1 MAEKWTPTTW
11 REKPIQQV
19 PDYPDAD
26 KLAEIQAIE
35 AEIGQPLLAFT
46 EVKAEPARLD
56 RDKLAKIRAL
66 EENLGVV
73 LVAVKPD

>member
-1 MAEKWTPTTW
+1 MLYSLSN
-11 REKPIQQV
+11 V
-19 PDYPDAD
+19 PAD
-26 KLAEIQAIE
+26 KLPEIQAIE

>member
-1 MAEKWTPTTW
+1 MLYSLSN
-11 REKPIQQV
+11 V
-19 PDYPDAD
+19 PED

-35 AEIGQPLLAFT
+35 AEIGQQLLAFT
-46 EVKAEPARLD
+46 ED
-56 RDKLAKIRAL
+56 CDKLAKIRAL

>member
-1 MAEKWTPTTW
+1 MLYSLSN
-11 REKPIQQV
+11 V
-19 PDYPDAD
+19 PKE

-66 EENLGVV
+66 EDDLGVV
-73 LVAVKPD
+73 LVAVKSD